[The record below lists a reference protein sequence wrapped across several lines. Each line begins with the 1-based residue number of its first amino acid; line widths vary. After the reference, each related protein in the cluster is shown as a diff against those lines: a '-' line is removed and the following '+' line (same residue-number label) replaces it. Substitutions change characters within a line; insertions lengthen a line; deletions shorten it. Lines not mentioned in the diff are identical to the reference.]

1 MSKNRLIE
9 TYGIE
14 KIKHGLHLL
23 LYGAGGKKTLELVA
37 RYADAWDYGLCPYE
51 EFLDKISILKNYCDS
66 IGRNYEEITKAWQR
80 SYAS

>member
-51 EFLDKISILKNYCDS
+51 EFWIKYQSSRIIVTLLV
-66 IGRNYEEITKAWQR
+66 EIMKR
-80 SYAS
+80 